1 MLLLQRKHTS
11 EHVNNEIN
19 NKEKTT
25 MDFADFIKAKRMEK
39 GYSLRGFADKVEI
52 APAYMSDIEKRKR
65 NAPTS
70 EILERMANVLSL
82 QEEEKNEMLDL
93 AARDKNELAEDIT
106 DYVGSNESV
115 RVALRKAKEL
125 NLSETEWF
133 KIIEEMEKKRVE

>member
-1 MLLLQRKHTS
+1 
-11 EHVNNEIN
+11 
-19 NKEKTT
+19 

-133 KIIEEMEKKRVE
+133 KIIEEMEKRKS

>member
-1 MLLLQRKHTS
+1 
-11 EHVNNEIN
+11 
-19 NKEKTT
+19 

-70 EILERMANVLSL
+70 EILERMANVLGL

-93 AARDKNELAEDIT
+93 AAKDKNELAEDIT

-133 KIIEEMEKKRVE
+133 KIIEEMEKKKNWANGFIAKNNLR

>member
-1 MLLLQRKHTS
+1 MLLLQCKHTS
-11 EHVNNEIN
+11 EQVNNEIN

>member
-1 MLLLQRKHTS
+1 MDKG
-11 EHVNNEIN
+11 ECG
-19 NKEKTT
+19 
-25 MDFADFIKAKRMEK
+25 MDFADFIKAKRIEK

-70 EILERMANVLSL
+70 EILERMSNVLSL
-82 QEEEKNEMLDL
+82 QEEERNEMLDL
-93 AARDKNELAEDIT
+93 AAKDKNELAEDIT

-133 KIIEEMEKKRVE
+133 KIIEEMEKKK

>member
-1 MLLLQRKHTS
+1 
-11 EHVNNEIN
+11 
-19 NKEKTT
+19 
-25 MDFADFIKAKRMEK
+25 MDFADFIKAKRMDK

-52 APAYMSDIEKRKR
+52 APAYLSDIEKRKR

-70 EILERMANVLSL
+70 EILERMVKVLGL
-82 QEEEKNEMLDL
+82 QEEERNEMLEL
-93 AARDKNELAEDIT
+93 AAKGKNELAEDIT

-133 KIIEEMEKKRVE
+133 KIIKEMEKKKNWVNGFIAKKN

>member
-1 MLLLQRKHTS
+1 MDKG
-11 EHVNNEIN
+11 ECG
-19 NKEKTT
+19 
-25 MDFADFIKAKRMEK
+25 MDFEDFIKAKRIEK

-70 EILERMANVLSL
+70 EILERMSNVLSL
-82 QEEEKNEMLDL
+82 QEEERNEMLDL
-93 AARDKNELAEDIT
+93 AAKDKNELAEDIT

-133 KIIEEMEKKRVE
+133 KIIEEMEKKK